1 MATRNTR
8 RSPAR
13 RPRTPRPA
21 TTGRRPP
28 QQDRGQR
35 RFDELLDA
43 AEAVIA
49 EVGVEATTTNAVAAR
64 AGAGMGS
71 LYHFFPNKEAMVVA
85 LAERYANAMRPL
97 TEYGKRPEFATMPLA
112 RMVDEI
118 VDPLAEFMRRA
129 PAYRHVFHATSQP
142 GKPQLCSMNLKDSVV
157 SHVDGLMAARAP
169 KLSAAERRLKATVAV
184 EMVHRMLDLAFEET
198 GAARAAIVDDT
209 KRLLAL
215 YSEMLQTYDDPMKRL
230 R

>member
-8 RSPAR
+8 RAATPRARPAR
-13 RPRTPRPA
+13 PA
-21 TTGRRPP
+21 AERRSP

-35 RFDELLDA
+35 RVDELLDA

-97 TEYGKRPEFATMPLA
+97 TEYGKRPEYASMSLA
-112 RMVDEI
+112 QMVDEI

-142 GKPQLCSMNLKDSVV
+142 GRPGLCSMRLKDTVV
-157 SHVDGLMAARAP
+157 EHVSALMAARAP
-169 KLSAAERRLKATVAV
+169 RLAAAERHVKALVAV
-184 EMVHRMLDLAFEET
+184 EMVHRMLDLAFEES
-198 GAARAAIVDDT
+198 GAARAAIIGET

-215 YSEMLQTYDDPMKRL
+215 YSEMIQKHDDPLKRL